1 MDIKIIKNKRQYQE
15 YLNRMKEIFDAKKG
29 TQESDELDMLAL
41 VLEKYEEEKF
51 PIKEPHPLDAIRFM
65 MEQNDI
71 SDKDLGEILNGRAR
85 VTELFSGNR
94 KLNLNQIR
102 AINERL
108 KVPAHI
114 LIKEY
119 EISA

>member
-1 MDIKIIKNKRQYQE
+1 MDIKIIKSKRQYQE

-51 PIKEPHPLDAIRFM
+51 PIEEPHPLDAIRFM

-108 KVPAHI
+108 NVPAQI